1 MGIVRDFEKR
11 LEGLFEGAFSR
22 LFKVGVHPVEI
33 AKRITREA
41 EAGKQVSTGGVIIP
55 NLYEISLSTPD
66 FERISQFR
74 ESLLPEL
81 EKLVLDLARRNGY
94 TFLSRPNILLASR
107 ENLPEGRF
115 EVEARVTSPGG
126 ATAPTPAPRG
136 RVPAGIRLTVDGGP
150 LKGLTLEAKDFPV
163 RLGRAEDNDL
173 VLEDPRVSRHH
184 ALIRTQGE
192 LFILEDL
199 GSTNG
204 TFFGGRRVGARVLD
218 DGDRFNIGGSEIL
231 FSLA

>member
-1 MGIVRDFEKR
+1 
-11 LEGLFEGAFSR
+11 
-22 LFKVGVHPVEI
+22 
-33 AKRITREA
+33 
-41 EAGKQVSTGGVIIP
+41 
-55 NLYEISLSTPD
+55 
-66 FERISQFR
+66 
-74 ESLLPEL
+74 
-81 EKLVLDLARRNGY
+81 
-94 TFLSRPNILLASR
+94 
-107 ENLPEGRF
+107 
-115 EVEARVTSPGG
+115 
-126 ATAPTPAPRG
+126 
-136 RVPAGIRLTVDGGP
+136 VDGGP

-173 VLEDPRVSRHH
+173 VLEDLRVSRHH